1 MQAFDKKKAMGLEKS
16 KNISIVDDKMSISL
30 CMIVKN
36 EEQYIEQCLNSVK
49 DLVDEFI
56 IVDTGSED
64 KTIDIIKK
72 LNLNNLKIIDYKWEN
87 DFSKARNISLKNTAK
102 DWILVMDADETIS
115 KKDHGQIRELIKK
128 ENTAYFLIQR
138 NYTNNASVLG
148 WVSGKDDLYE
158 ESRNFSGWLPNP
170 IIRLFQNKK
179 EIYFVDPV
187 HEHVGESIKKMNGK
201 VEHTNIPIHHFYQ
214 LKKKNERKKKGKM
227 YLEIGEKKLGKD
239 PKFFY
244 EIGVQHQDLGEFEK
258 ATEYF
263 KKAIK
268 IDPKYI
274 KAYVNL
280 GANLINLNKI
290 EYAKKVLIAAQKIEQ
305 NNAEIYNNL
314 GIVFSKKGE
323 YEAAGL
329 LFRKAIELKQDYANA
344 YFNLGLVFDKL
355 KMYNN
360 ARYNFEKAISLNPEY
375 KKKVRL

>member
-1 MQAFDKKKAMGLEKS
+1 MGLEKS